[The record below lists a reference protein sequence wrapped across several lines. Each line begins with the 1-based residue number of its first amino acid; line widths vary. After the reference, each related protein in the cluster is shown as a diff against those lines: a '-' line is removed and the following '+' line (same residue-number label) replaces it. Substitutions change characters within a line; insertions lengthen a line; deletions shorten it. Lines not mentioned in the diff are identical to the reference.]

1 MKLNQTFQQTSSELQ
16 AANVQM
22 SACMNQID
30 ALNQQTADMQKSADL
45 QRQDFER
52 EIEKLRREQAEMMRQ
67 LKSQPLEFPTSGGNS
82 KTNRIL

>member
-1 MKLNQTFQQTSSELQ
+1 MQVKLNQTFQQTSSELQ

-67 LKSQPLEFPTSGGNS
+67 LKSQPLGGTPRMHPS
-82 KTNRIL
+82 LRM